1 MEDYSGSHF
10 SFEVK
15 EKEGRVVVDEKI
27 VIHCNN
33 SEILSK
39 VIAFL
44 KLLQEADFDEYEN
57 LEHCLEDC
65 FPIVSFEILETFIEI
80 LETLKDRNI
89 SPSLQDPTTLNEFFK
104 DLKGFIKSHPI
115 YNEMFWT
122 FHCDEPCDYE
132 SSDDE
137 SSDID
142 KNA

>member
-1 MEDYSGSHF
+1 MLKVFKNADFVKRDHSTTSVVFAVTVDLPQMPAENWIEAASDDYY
-10 SFEVK
+10 
-15 EKEGRVVVDEKI
+15 
-27 VIHCNN
+27 
-33 SEILSK
+33 
-39 VIAFL
+39 
-44 KLLQEADFDEYEN
+44 FDEYEN